1 MDPAGRRRTGTRETA
16 VTEQQEASQDVV
28 MTRIGQAVMLLHG
41 GDREEA
47 RNRFGL
53 LWAEIGAD
61 GDALHRCTLAHY
73 MADTQDDPAD
83 ELAWDLRAL
92 AAAQVLTDERVAEH
106 GDALAVRAFYPSL
119 HLNLAA
125 DYVKLRRPATAR
137 IHLDRARDTSGVLA
151 EDGADDGY
159 GGGVRAAI
167 GRLELRLREL

>member
-1 MDPAGRRRTGTRETA
+1 
-16 VTEQQEASQDVV
+16 

-47 RNRFGL
+47 RNRFTV
-53 LWAEIGAD
+53 LWTEIGD
-61 GDALHRCTLAHY
+61 EGDALHRCTLAHY

-92 AAAQVLTDERVAEH
+92 TAARALADEGADGDR
-106 GDALAVRAFYPSL
+106 DALAMRAFYPSL

-125 DYVKLRRPATAR
+125 DYMKLQRPGAAR
-137 IHLDRARDTSGVLA
+137 DHLERARAASAVLA
-151 EDGADDGY
+151 DDGTDDGY

-167 GRLELRLREL
+167 GRLERRLREW

>member
-1 MDPAGRRRTGTRETA
+1 M
-16 VTEQQEASQDVV
+16 TEQREASEDVF

-47 RNRFGL
+47 RNRFTV
-53 LWAEIGAD
+53 LWTEIGD
-61 GDALHRCTLAHY
+61 EGDALHRCTLAHY

-92 AAAQVLTDERVAEH
+92 TAARALADEGAAGDR
-106 GDALAVRAFYPSL
+106 DALAMRAFYPSL

-125 DYVKLRRPATAR
+125 DYMKLQRPGAAR
-137 IHLDRARDTSGVLA
+137 DHLERARAASEVLA
-151 EDGADDGY
+151 DDGTDDGY

-167 GRLELRLREL
+167 GRLERRLREW

>member
-1 MDPAGRRRTGTRETA
+1 M
-16 VTEQQEASQDVV
+16 TEQREASEDVF

-47 RNRFGL
+47 RNRFAA
-53 LWAEIGAD
+53 LWSEIGD
-61 GDALHRCTLAHY
+61 EGDALHRCTLAHY

-92 AAAQVLTDERVAEH
+92 TAARALADEAAAEDR
-106 GDALAVRAFYPSL
+106 DAPAMRAFYPSL

-125 DYVKLRRPATAR
+125 DYLKLQRPGAAR
-137 IHLDRARDTSGVLA
+137 DHLDRARAASAVLA
-151 EDGADDGY
+151 DDATDDGY

-167 GRLELRLREL
+167 GRLERRLREW

>member
-1 MDPAGRRRTGTRETA
+1 MTEQRETS
-16 VTEQQEASQDVV
+16 EDVF
-28 MTRIGQAVMLLHG
+28 MTRIGQAIMLLHG

-47 RNRFGL
+47 RNRFTA
-53 LWAEIGAD
+53 LWSEIGED

-92 AAAQVLTDERVAEH
+92 TAARALTDERVAGH
-106 GDALAVRAFYPSL
+106 RDALAVQAFYPSL

-125 DYVKLRRPATAR
+125 DYVRLQRPAAAR
-137 IHLDRARDTSGVLA
+137 DHLERARAASAVLA
-151 EDGADDGY
+151 EDGTDDGY

-167 GRLELRLREL
+167 GRLERRLRDW

>member
-1 MDPAGRRRTGTRETA
+1 
-16 VTEQQEASQDVV
+16 

-47 RNRFGL
+47 RNRFTV
-53 LWAEIGAD
+53 LWTEIGD
-61 GDALHRCTLAHY
+61 EGDALHRCTLAHY

-92 AAAQVLTDERVAEH
+92 TAARALADEGAAGDR
-106 GDALAVRAFYPSL
+106 DALAMRAFYPSL

-125 DYVKLRRPATAR
+125 DYMKLQRPGAAR
-137 IHLDRARDTSGVLA
+137 DHLERARAASAVLA
-151 EDGADDGY
+151 DDGADDGY

-167 GRLELRLREL
+167 GRLERRLREW